1 MWLFIGTLNTLFPDR
16 SFVHECLYASTPLC
30 LYVSMSLCFCV
41 FQWNTYSTSIYFI
54 NVEAYFLISNLINAL
69 WGNASVWK
77 FKRIPRR
84 AISHF
89 LFCFFPFSEFIT
101 VNVSRLRYIIYWSR
115 HARRIAALS
124 NNSYSIK
131 MIKQQTLEYIS
142 MVGDRMRFFS
152 VSWTLKQLNASCFQL
167 SNQIINI
174 IFGIRF
180 VVQWRHLSLELIC
193 YTMSVDEM
201 DKPAAV
207 TIYRS
212 NTKT

>member
-16 SFVHECLYASTPLC
+16 SFVHECLYACTPLC
-30 LYVSMSLCFCV
+30 LCVSMPMCFCV

-54 NVEAYFLISNLINAL
+54 NVEAYFLIGNLINAL

-124 NNSYSIK
+124 NNSHSIK

-142 MVGDRMRFFS
+142 MGGDRMRFF
-152 VSWTLKQLNASCFQL
+152 FQL
-167 SNQIINI
+167 VEHWNN
-174 IFGIRF
+174 
-180 VVQWRHLSLELIC
+180 
-193 YTMSVDEM
+193 
-201 DKPAAV
+201 
-207 TIYRS
+207 
-212 NTKT
+212 